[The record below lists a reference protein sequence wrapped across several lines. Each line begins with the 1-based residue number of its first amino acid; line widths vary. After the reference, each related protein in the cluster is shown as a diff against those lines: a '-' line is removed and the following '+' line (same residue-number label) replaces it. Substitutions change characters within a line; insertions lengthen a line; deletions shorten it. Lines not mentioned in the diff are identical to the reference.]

1 MHVKKIAVS
10 VLLCLSLLGISLTLS
25 AAPYSDTSAQMKQQL
40 SFKQKREL
48 RPILRNF
55 FPQLRDLAQ
64 QNKALQTQLE
74 KKIQTKGTTWDD
86 ISALVSQLNEVHS
99 KLFTL
104 VSQTRLKSYQKV
116 GVVVPKF
123 KSKDRQSRSS

>member
-99 KLFTL
+99 KLLTL
-104 VSQTRLKSYQKV
+104 V
-116 GVVVPKF
+116 
-123 KSKDRQSRSS
+123 